1 MLDNS
6 IKYSIIVIFNSGGLT
21 VLSLLSQGAEGE
33 GIGLFITLVPN
44 VLIKVFLFAGLST
57 LWIIFKFNWK
67 V

>member
-21 VLSLLSQGAEGE
+21 VLSLLSQGDGGE

-44 VLIKVFLFAGLST
+44 VLINVFLFVVL
-57 LWIIFKFNWK
+57 
-67 V
+67 

>member
-21 VLSLLSQGAEGE
+21 VLSLLSQGAEGK

-44 VLIKVFLFAGLST
+44 VLINVFLFAGLST
-57 LWIIFKFNWK
+57 LWIIF
-67 V
+67 